1 MAKVSKLNKFV
12 KREIIDSIVK
22 PTEDKLDQF
31 QKEIKI
37 KLEKSFYDTFPEELK
52 VVYDKYPEYKCFV
65 WVTHHD
71 SYSYSTSIMSF
82 CPDTRGNLYTSTLP
96 SNVVK
101 EIDLLVGKYETLR
114 KKNNEFKKELL
125 NILDS
130 YTVKQVMETFPEIS
144 HLIPERDGSL
154 PCNLPSLQVESIKE
168 KINNQPLT
176 V

>member
-1 MAKVSKLNKFV
+1 MAKVSKLNKYV
-12 KREIIDSIVK
+12 KNDIIDSIVK

-31 QKEIKI
+31 QKEIKETI
-37 KLEKSFYDTFPEELK
+37 EKKFYDTFPEELK
-52 VVYDKYPEYKCFV
+52 IVCDKYPEYKHNL
-65 WVTHHD
+65 WVNHYD

-82 CPDTRGNLYTSTLP
+82 CADKTGNIYTSTLP
-96 SNVVK
+96 PSSIK

>member
-1 MAKVSKLNKFV
+1 MAKVSKLNKYV
-12 KREIIDSIVK
+12 KNDIIDSIVK
-22 PTEDKLDQF
+22 PTRDKLQVME
-31 QKEIKI
+31 KEIKETI
-37 KLEKSFYDTFPEELK
+37 EKKFYDTFPEELK
-52 VVYDKYPEYKCFV
+52 VVYDKYPEYRHSL
-65 WVTHHD
+65 WVNHYD
-71 SYSYSTSIMSF
+71 SYSYSTHIISF
-82 CPDTRGNLYTSTLP
+82 CSDKKGNLYTSTLP
-96 SNVVK
+96 PSSIK

>member
-12 KREIIDSIVK
+12 KRDIIDSIVK
-22 PTEDKLDQF
+22 PTKDKLDKMS
-31 QKEIKI
+31 KEIKETI
-37 KLEKSFYDTFPEELK
+37 EKKFYDTFPEELK
-52 VVYDKYPEYKCFV
+52 VVYDKYPGYRHGL
-65 WVTHHD
+65 WVSHYD
-71 SYSYSTSIMSF
+71 SYSYSTTIKSF
-82 CPDTRGNLYTSTLP
+82 SPNEKGNLSTSSLP
-96 SNVVK
+96 PTSKK

-114 KKNNEFKKELL
+114 KKNNEFKIELL

-144 HLIPERDGSL
+144 HLIPERNGSFSY
-154 PCNLPSLQVESIKE
+154 NLPSVQVESIKE